1 MNKTAKPT
9 SGSSRSSRPCFSRC
23 TDCTSGTGGASS
35 TCIHTD
41 EARCYSLRKPY
52 CLRQITLLHIRH
64 KTGVVRQYSSDDN
77 SKFSALNECVFSS
90 HILSFTKT
98 VTNCCGKQMKLFVR
112 CEAMFVSQ
120 TRIPDRLSAN
130 DTLMRTT

>member
-23 TDCTSGTGGASS
+23 TDCTSCTGGTGS

-41 EARCYSLRKPY
+41 EARCNSLRKLY

-64 KTGVVRQYSSDDN
+64 KSGVVKQCSSDDN
-77 SKFSALNECVFSS
+77 IKFSALNECVFSS
-90 HILSFTKT
+90 HIQPFAKP
-98 VTNCCGKQMKLFVR
+98 VTNCCGKQMKLFLG
-112 CEAMFVSQ
+112 CEAVFVSQ
-120 TRIPDRLSAN
+120 TRRPDRLSAN
-130 DTLMRTT
+130 DTLKRTT